1 MKFILFKRTEGGFR
15 QVPTLWVL
23 AAVLPVSALGL
34 VLGVVLVNFMNPPA
48 QASADFAQQNSEYEQ
63 ALVDLGS
70 DLEVQLSSAKEAVEL
85 ATENADAQL
94 RVMSSR
100 VAELQA
106 RLARMETVA
115 RNLANAQP
123 DMAVAVDF
131 SAPVALGGPGLAE
144 DVVMTDVVNQ
154 LSLLEARLAD
164 RERQLGVLENLVIGD
179 DVAARLSPKGR
190 PIVEGWLSSPFGKRT
205 DPFTGK
211 DAWHNGIDFAGAEG
225 GEIIAVADGIVTY
238 AGRRHGY
245 GLMVEVTHADGYA
258 TRYAHNRE
266 NLVAL
271 GTQVVAGE
279 VIARMGMTGRST
291 GPHVHFELLKNG
303 KKLNPWKVVAS
314 RRQ

>member
-1 MKFILFKRTEGGFR
+1 
-15 QVPTLWVL
+15 
-23 AAVLPVSALGL
+23 L
-34 VLGVVLVNFMNPPA
+34 VELSG
-48 QASADFAQQNSEYEQ
+48 
-63 ALVDLGS
+63 
-70 DLEVQLSSAKEAVEL
+70 DLELQLSDAKAAVEL
-85 ATENADAQL
+85 ASQNADAQL
-94 RVMSSR
+94 RVMSGR

-106 RLARMETVA
+106 RLARMETIA
-115 RNLANAQP
+115 RNLAGTQP

-131 SAPVALGGPGLAE
+131 SSPVALGGPGLAD

-154 LSLLEARLAD
+154 LSLLEARLTD
-164 RERQLGVLENLVIGD
+164 RERQLGVLENLLIGD

-211 DAWHNGIDFAGAEG
+211 AAWHNGIDFAGAEG
-225 GEIIAVADGIVTY
+225 GDIISVADGIVTY

-266 NLVAL
+266 NLVAV
-271 GTQVVAGE
+271 GAQVVAGE

-303 KKLNPWKVVAS
+303 KKVNPWKVVAS